1 MRWRRLWG
9 VAAVAACIGLAGCG
23 GDSGPATTSPSA
35 TITTSGSTATETAAT
50 TAQTTTESNRTL
62 ILVRVAAGMITGG
75 GRQSVPLGSEVSIRV
90 TSDVAEEV
98 HLHGYDRKVDVTPD
112 APATLTFTADIPGVF
127 EVELESRALKLLD
140 LVVQ

>member
-1 MRWRRLWG
+1 MRWRRLG
-9 VAAVAACIGLAGCG
+9 AVGAAAACIAIAGCG
-23 GDSGPATTSPSA
+23 GDRGPATTSSDSA
-35 TITTSGSTATETAAT
+35 IATSASTRTEAAGAQTATE
-50 TAQTTTESNRTL
+50 SIRTL
-62 ILVRVAAGMITGG
+62 LLVRVAGGVITGG
-75 GRQSVPLGSEVSIRV
+75 GRQSAALGSTVSIRV
-90 TSDVAEEV
+90 TSDVADEV